1 MFSYVWSTGRT
12 FVASSPHK
20 FSKSYR
26 ILRWTRSLSSHL
38 RIHVQCRLKTSFVR
52 WIITVL
58 INLLVLSK
66 QYIQSLILTINYRKP
81 WWFCFELEYST
92 TDSRR
97 LRTRYGT
104 VSLTFFFI
112 TEHLSD
118 HIDSLDEEFQKSYPF
133 LNLWYHYTSSFKKE
147 DIIYY
152 LKT

>member
-104 VSLTFFFI
+104 VSLTFFFYYR
-112 TEHLSD
+112 T
-118 HIDSLDEEFQKSYPF
+118 FKWSYWFIGWRISKILPF
-133 LNLWYHYTSSFKKE
+133 FKFM
-147 DIIYY
+147 IPLY
-152 LKT
+152 